1 MTSSCGLLLF
11 GLLVV
16 LSRFVVFGFLVV
28 VGLFIVR
35 ARRFAGGTGA
45 GAALRDQRRERIG
58 KRERLAVRV
67 GQERIGKGQLRVARR
82 LDAEGKHGEAAIGL
96 DGGGGRRC
104 EDRADAVPRCVRV
117 ARGEHTGNE
126 RAVFNARAFDNGIV
140 VAQTELH
147 GGKTC
152 VAGQLRR
159 DGKGLSNVRQL
170 VRGCELERRACGAG
184 KRRQQ
189 LHRQQ
194 QCDAYGQYSVAFH
207 SSHSSSS
214 RSDVQ
219 SG

>member
-1 MTSSCGLLLF
+1 MPSVSDR
-11 GLLVV
+11 
-16 LSRFVVFGFLVV
+16 S
-28 VGLFIVR
+28 
-35 ARRFAGGTGA
+35 AS
-45 GAALRDQRRERIG
+45 
-58 KRERLAVRV
+58 
-67 GQERIGKGQLRVARR
+67 GKGQLRVARR

-104 EDRADAVPRCVRV
+104 EDRADAVTRCVRV

-159 DGKGLSNVRQL
+159 DGKGLPNVRQL

-184 KRRQQ
+184 KPASAAAPPAAVRC
-189 LHRQQ
+189 LWPIFG
-194 QCDAYGQYSVAFH
+194 CVSFFAFLLISVG
-207 SSHSSSS
+207 
-214 RSDVQ
+214 RTIGVKL
-219 SG
+219 